1 MMIQR
6 LVSAAVGRT
15 FSFVNR
21 QSATPLRTS
30 IALFSSSDSKD
41 EEFFNDVMK
50 KRSSGNNLRQT
61 PTPKSIRELAAL
73 YKDGVLDLNPKY
85 QRSFVWKVTKASRL
99 IVTALCNRFVPGVVL
114 HEVKHGKF
122 EVLDGKQRLI
132 SLLSFYMA
140 GNDEFLPALHE
151 LKEATGKGEKELP
164 LQLHLKDE
172 DYMDFNGLEF
182 KKLSE
187 EHRNAFK
194 AFNVACLVLPPGTD
208 KDDIFL
214 VYEDINNGG
223 EDLTAQ
229 QIRRAAFFGP
239 YIELLDELS
248 RNENFQ
254 CIRDPKG
261 FRDGKYKICEKEH
274 DRELILRAFAFSR
287 DNGRRL
293 KGKALKIYFNKD
305 LERGLD
311 DYLEKKAEFEFV
323 MRVVRDVFGP
333 EKGAFCEYKED
344 KKGNFQWK
352 SNYHNGTPIHMRVW
366 EAKYGAVADLRCH
379 GFKESHFLENQVG
392 IVEAMKGLFRSKEL
406 DLGKPTMT
414 KHAQNRDKI
423 FSAMRSCLESSNNN
437 AEPRSFP
444 DSASLRQELFMK
456 QGGKCSECG
465 GEIDKGRINDGNYV
479 HLDHKVPYSKGGP
492 STPDNAAL
500 AHRVCNQKKGV
511 KE

>member
-1 MMIQR
+1 MMFKR
-6 LVSAAVGRT
+6 LVSATVGRT
-15 FSFVNR
+15 ISFVYR

-30 IALFSSSDSKD
+30 IAPFSSSGSKN
-41 EEFFNDVMK
+41 EKFFNDVME
-50 KRSSGNNLRQT
+50 KRSSSNLRQT

-73 YKDGVLDLNPKY
+73 YKDGVLNLNPKY

-132 SLLSFYMA
+132 SLLSFFMA
-140 GNDEFLPALHE
+140 GNDEYLPALRE

-172 DYMDFNGLEF
+172 DYVDFNGLEF

-187 EHRNAFK
+187 DHSDAFK

-214 VYEDINNGG
+214 VYEDIG

-239 YIELLDELS
+239 YIELLDELAQ
-248 RNENFQ
+248 NEDFQ

-261 FRDGKYKICEKEH
+261 FYDGEYKICEKEH

-287 DNGRRL
+287 DNGKGL
-293 KGKALKIYFNKD
+293 KGKALKIYFNKE

-311 DYLEKKAEFEFV
+311 DYVEKKAEFEFV
-323 MRVVRDVFGP
+323 MRVMRNVFGP
-333 EKGAFCEYKED
+333 ENGAFREYKED

-352 SNYHNGTPIHMRVW
+352 STYHNGTSIHMRVW
-366 EAKYGAVADLRCH
+366 EASYGAVADLRCR
-379 GFKESHFLENQVG
+379 GFKENHFQESQVS
-392 IVEAMKGLFRSKEL
+392 IVGAMKGLFRSKEL

-414 KHAQNRDKI
+414 KHAQN
-423 FSAMRSCLESSNNN
+423 
-437 AEPRSFP
+437 
-444 DSASLRQELFMK
+444 
-456 QGGKCSECG
+456 
-465 GEIDKGRINDGNYV
+465 
-479 HLDHKVPYSKGGP
+479 
-492 STPDNAAL
+492 
-500 AHRVCNQKKGV
+500 
-511 KE
+511 

>member
-1 MMIQR
+1 MMIQK
-6 LVSAAVGRT
+6 LISATVGRT

-21 QSATPLRTS
+21 QSASLLRTS
-30 IALFSSSDSKD
+30 IAPFSSSASKD
-41 EEFFNDVMK
+41 KEFFNDVME
-50 KRSSGNNLRQT
+50 KRSSCNLRQT

-85 QRSFVWKVTKASRL
+85 QRSFVWKVAKASRL

-140 GNDEFLPALHE
+140 GNDEYLPALRE

-172 DYMDFNGLEF
+172 DYVDFNGLEF
-182 KKLSE
+182 KKLGE
-187 EHRNAFK
+187 EHSYAFK

-287 DNGRRL
+287 DNGKGL
-293 KGKALKIYFNKD
+293 KGNALKIYFNKE
-305 LERGLD
+305 LEKGLD
-311 DYLEKKAEFEFV
+311 DYVEKKAEFEFV
-323 MRVVRDVFGP
+323 MRVMRDVFGP
-333 EKGAFCEYKED
+333 ENGAFREYKEV

-352 SNYHNGTPIHMRVW
+352 STYHNGTSIHMRVW
-366 EAKYGAVADLRCH
+366 EATYGAVADLHCH
-379 GFKESHFLENQVG
+379 GFKESHFQENQVS
-392 IVEAMKGLFRSKEL
+392 IVDAMKGLFRPSLEL
-406 DLGKPTMT
+406 DLGKPTM
-414 KHAQNRDKI
+414 KKNAQNRNKI
-423 FSAMRSCLESSNNN
+423 FL
-437 AEPRSFP
+437 P
-444 DSASLRQELFMK
+444 
-456 QGGKCSECG
+456 
-465 GEIDKGRINDGNYV
+465 
-479 HLDHKVPYSKGGP
+479 
-492 STPDNAAL
+492 
-500 AHRVCNQKKGV
+500 
-511 KE
+511 